1 MYACMGVFV
10 CYSESLFKQSFFS
23 SFFMLRGSLDR
34 AGECVPQEKG
44 ERTEVRKEVK
54 EKEKRRIQNLRVTL
68 NL

>member
-1 MYACMGVFV
+1 MYACMCVFV
-10 CYSESLFKQSFFS
+10 CYSESLFKQSFF
-23 SFFMLRGSLDR
+23 FFMLRGSLDR

>member
-1 MYACMGVFV
+1 
-10 CYSESLFKQSFFS
+10 
-23 SFFMLRGSLDR
+23 MLRGSLDR